1 MADASVGGADGG
13 QSSTKALLMGH
24 KGVRHLIM
32 EEEELRAGWEGGLY
46 GEEETKPIAVLL
58 VLGVAADESSSVTR
72 PRGDTKRAI
81 GDDALKNSSEATW
94 FVPDHAFART
104 TADSFP
110 APPANAPFSTPSA
123 LNSFTAVITTSRG
136 RPVASARPSL
146 VDAVGD
152 ADDECERM

>member
-13 QSSTKALLMGH
+13 QSSTKALLMEH

-72 PRGDTKRAI
+72 PRGDAKREI
-81 GDDALKNSSEATW
+81 GDDALK
-94 FVPDHAFART
+94 
-104 TADSFP
+104 
-110 APPANAPFSTPSA
+110 
-123 LNSFTAVITTSRG
+123 
-136 RPVASARPSL
+136 
-146 VDAVGD
+146 
-152 ADDECERM
+152 